1 MGYEWITSHSTS
13 MKKSNSLL
21 KAMVALGNH
30 PSIAS
35 SAGLKIMNNLCLF
48 PGHSSIVKNIGF
60 SGFSVPSFVEERDSR
75 YVDNWED
82 KEEYVDSCDMTS
94 EVSIVS
100 QGVRREQ
107 VLDIL
112 EFVDKVNVRP
122 DTNVYACLLQ
132 GCINSKAL
140 EEGRLVHTH
149 IINSQFNSNLFLL
162 NSIVNIYAKCGRRM
176 HDKCL
181 MECTNETWLRGLH

>member
-1 MGYEWITSHSTS
+1 MDRFPFNIHE
-13 MKKSNSLL
+13 KSNSLL

-30 PSIAS
+30 PSVAS

-48 PGHSSIVKNIGF
+48 PRHSSIVKNIGF
-60 SGFSVPSFVEERDSR
+60 SGFSVPSFVEEGDSR
-75 YVDNWED
+75 YIDNWED

-94 EVSIVS
+94 EVSTVS

-107 VLDIL
+107 VLEIL
-112 EFVDKVNVRP
+112 EFVDKVNVRT

-149 IINSQFNSNLFLL
+149 IINS
-162 NSIVNIYAKCGRRM
+162 
-176 HDKCL
+176 
-181 MECTNETWLRGLH
+181 